1 MTTAFWQRLLAAE
14 ASPQKAREIASDL
27 AGFSD
32 AEDRILRIPRWNA
45 SERDRMSTALG
56 DGYLQGLE
64 AGIFPVP
71 SEGFPSQM
79 QAEFFP
85 PAIYA
90 WGSTACFQQPC
101 VAIVGTRAASA
112 YGRAAAMK
120 FAEVLSGAGITII
133 SGGALGIDAAAHE
146 GALSTGGST
155 VAVLAGGVDKI
166 YPAKHRGLFSRIRE
180 NGALVSQ
187 FAIGSKP
194 DYYKFLIRNRLI
206 AGLAH
211 LILVVE
217 APERSGALS
226 TATAAAEMGKDVF
239 VVPANVE
246 NLNFRG
252 SHALIRDG
260 ATLCD
265 HPDQILD
272 TLGVLSLSA
281 PAPSVKHT
289 REAALILDSLKGGML
304 TADEI
309 SDRTGLT
316 SPEVSGELSML
327 ELDGFVL
334 KDGRHFHLKP

>member
-1 MTTAFWQRLLAAE
+1 MTPSFWQRLLSAE

-32 AEDRILRIPRWNA
+32 AEDRLLRHPRWNPQ
-45 SERDRMSTALG
+45 ERKRISTALG
-56 DGYLQGLE
+56 DAYRQGQGL
-64 AGIFPVP
+64 GIIVIPSTEFP
-71 SEGFPSQM
+71 EQM
-79 QAEFFP
+79 QPEFFP
-85 PAIYA
+85 PAIFA
-90 WGSTACFQQPC
+90 WGQTPCLQAPC

-120 FAEVLSGAGITII
+120 FAEVLGAAGVTIV

-146 GALSTGGST
+146 GALSVGAAT
-155 VAVLAGGVDKI
+155 VAVLAGGVDKV
-166 YPAKHRGLFSRIRE
+166 YPAKHGGLFARIRE
-180 NGALVSQ
+180 KGMLASQ
-187 FAIGSKP
+187 FALGSKP

-211 LILVVE
+211 AILVIE

-226 TATAAAEMGKDVF
+226 TASAAAEMGKDVF
-239 VVPANVE
+239 VVPANID

-265 HPDQILD
+265 HPDLLLD
-272 TLGVLSLSA
+272 SLGVLALSA
-281 PAPSVKHT
+281 PKEPPKLSLEGQKIVD
-289 REAALILDSLKGGML
+289 ALRGESL

-309 SDRTGLT
+309 AEKTGLS

-327 ELDGFVL
+327 EIEGLVL
-334 KDGRHFHLKP
+334 KQGRHFYLKP

>member
-1 MTTAFWQRLLAAE
+1 MASAIDE
-14 ASPQKAREIASDL
+14 AYRQGMNLGMHTIDAS
-27 AGFSD
+27 S
-32 AEDRILRIPRWNA
+32 
-45 SERDRMSTALG
+45 
-56 DGYLQGLE
+56 
-64 AGIFPVP
+64 
-71 SEGFPSQM
+71 FPSQM

-85 PAIYA
+85 PAFFA
-90 WGSTACFQQPC
+90 WGSTEPVHHPC

-120 FAEVLSGAGITII
+120 FAEVLASAGITIV

-146 GALSTGGST
+146 ATLSVGGST
-155 VAVLAGGVDKI
+155 VAVLAGGVDKV

-180 NGALVSQ
+180 RGALVSQ

-206 AGLAH
+206 AGLAN

-239 VVPANVE
+239 VVPSNVE

-281 PAPSVKHT
+281 PRPDIKHSV
-289 REAALILDSLKGGML
+289 EASKILSALRDGAL

-309 SDRTGLT
+309 SDNTGL
-316 SPEVSGELSML
+316 SSSEVSGELSML
-327 ELDGFVL
+327 ELDGFIL